1 MSARG
6 NHYRDPT
13 VTRKVARLYIAGE
26 ITLADAAER
35 AGVSKNAVWML
46 VKKIRH
52 EERASTPEDELTC

>member
-6 NHYRDPT
+6 NHYRDPA
-13 VTRKVARLYIAGE
+13 VTRKVARLYVSGE

-46 VKKIRH
+46 VKKILH